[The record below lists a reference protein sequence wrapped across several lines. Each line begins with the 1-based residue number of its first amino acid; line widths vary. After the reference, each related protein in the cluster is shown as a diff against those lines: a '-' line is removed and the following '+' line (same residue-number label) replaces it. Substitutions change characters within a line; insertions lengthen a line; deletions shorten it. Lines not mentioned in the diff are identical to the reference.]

1 MPIFGSDEK
10 KKKIEALKRQVNN
23 LQKQNQNLTNQIKK
37 YEGQFEDV
45 KEMKNIIDRL
55 KSENQNLVNKLEN
68 FVVERQQMKETI
80 EELKKNLRT
89 KREQIEMKTFAINS
103 EETDV
108 HVSKGVT
115 INGGINTKK
124 NVVIE
129 DEAEINGDIKAS
141 GNITMGDE
149 VHVMGFIEAN
159 SVKMGDT
166 VTVEDSVRG
175 KGDISTGAGC
185 TLNLVMSEGDLTLGN
200 GTEIVKAV
208 GGKVTLGNGVVVKDG
223 IEYSNTM
230 KIGSNVTVHGE
241 IKTRP

>member
-23 LQKQNQNLTNQIKK
+23 LQKQNQHLTSQIKK

-55 KSENQNLVNKLEN
+55 KSENQNLVNKLEK

-80 EELKKNLRT
+80 EDLKKNLRT
-89 KREQIEMKTFAINS
+89 KKEQIEMKTFAINS
-103 EETDV
+103 EDTDV

-124 NVVIE
+124 NVMIE
-129 DEAEINGDIKAS
+129 DEAVINGDIKAS
-141 GNITMGDE
+141 GDVTIGNNA
-149 VHVMGFIEAN
+149 HAKGFIEAN
-159 SVKMGDT
+159 RIKMGDT
-166 VTVEDSVRG
+166 VTVDDSVRG
-175 KGDISTGAGC
+175 KDDIETGAGC

-200 GTEIVKAV
+200 GTEVMKAV
-208 GGKVTLGNGVVVKDG
+208 GKEVILGNGVVVKDG
-223 IEYSNTM
+223 IEYSDTM